1 MTCGWA
7 ASRLLV
13 HPAYERAR
21 RAWNGVPLCG
31 APASHA
37 GNAIDGIRYLCP
49 RHAAAWRRLYGPVL
63 ALR

>member
-1 MTCGWA
+1 MTCRWFADYIGLA
-7 ASRLLV
+7 CS
-13 HPAYERAR
+13 
-21 RAWNGVPLCG
+21 
-31 APASHA
+31 APASHT